1 MKDEGFFPDEVGRGG
16 KRGVRRKKEVK
27 QKYLEMKH
35 PGIFKVLQTF
45 PYVWIRWIMSEMS
58 EYKKQ

>member
-16 KRGVRRKKEVK
+16 KRGVQRKKEVK
-27 QKYLEMKH
+27 QKYLDMKH

-45 PYVWIRWIMSEMS
+45 PYV
-58 EYKKQ
+58 